1 MKYCYRS
8 DSLINQFLDQ
18 HLPFAKHY
26 FKYTCFPLSIPS
38 NHNLHSF
45 TMRFEI
51 IYALFA
57 TVAVALPRGG
67 NQEVSIGI

>member
-1 MKYCYRS
+1 MNNCYSS
-8 DSLINQFLDQ
+8 DPFINQFLDQ

-26 FKYTCFPLSIPS
+26 LNILVSHISS

-51 IYALFA
+51 VYALFA
-57 TVAVALPRGG
+57 TVAVALPSGG

>member
-1 MKYCYRS
+1 
-8 DSLINQFLDQ
+8 
-18 HLPFAKHY
+18 
-26 FKYTCFPLSIPS
+26 
-38 NHNLHSF
+38 
-45 TMRFEI
+45 MRFEI